1 MLGGCSVGVFGSFRH
16 VSSIRHMTFM
26 PFYLFMLQGMS
37 EMLVRILEE
46 ISHDRPTSIS
56 AIGQFPAGA

>member
-1 MLGGCSVGVFGSFRH
+1 
-16 VSSIRHMTFM
+16 M